1 MKDCPRTP
9 ISRAPERP
17 TSMSQAKLKLRRKV
31 EKRYTTDYAYRNR
44 LALPPKD
51 LVDKHVDDEM
61 VLSWVF
67 GLSSWFKDEVWD
79 LVYDHGMRGVGG
91 VDKERFE
98 ALCESNN
105 IPQTNVA
112 CREKVKVRIY
122 SVQSHGGAQ
131 ADGDSRL
138 RFTMRRERLGS
149 TGECSSTTMSRWL
162 PVESLAK

>member
-1 MKDCPRTP
+1 MKDSPRTP
-9 ISRAPERP
+9 ISRPPERS
-17 TSMSQAKLKLRRKV
+17 TSQAKLKLRRKV
-31 EKRYTTDYAYRNR
+31 EKQYTTDYAYRNR
-44 LALPPKD
+44 IALPPKD

-91 VDKERFE
+91 ADKERFE

-105 IPQTNVA
+105 LPQGNVA
-112 CREKVKVRIY
+112 CREKVKVRIH
-122 SVQSHGGAQ
+122 SVRSHGGAQ

-138 RFTMRRERLGS
+138 RYTTRCERLGS
-149 TGECSSTTMSRWL
+149 TGECSWMTMSRWS
-162 PVESLAK
+162 PAESLAK

>member
-1 MKDCPRTP
+1 
-9 ISRAPERP
+9 
-17 TSMSQAKLKLRRKV
+17 MSQSKLKIRRKV
-31 EKRYTTDYAYRNR
+31 EKRFTTDYAYRNR
-44 LALPPKD
+44 IALPPKD

-91 VDKERFE
+91 ADKERFE
-98 ALCESNN
+98 ALCERNN
-105 IPQTNVA
+105 LPQASVA

-131 ADGDSRL
+131 ADGDSRPK
-138 RFTMRRERLGS
+138 FTMRRERFGS
-149 TGECSSTTMSRWL
+149 TGECSSTTTSRWL
-162 PVESLAK
+162 PVESLAKWSTRQRSIRGYITLCRRD